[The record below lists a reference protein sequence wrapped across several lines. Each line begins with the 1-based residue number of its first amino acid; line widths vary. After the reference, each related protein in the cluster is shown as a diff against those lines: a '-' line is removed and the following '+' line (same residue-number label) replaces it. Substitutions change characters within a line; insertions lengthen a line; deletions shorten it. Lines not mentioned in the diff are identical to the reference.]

1 MKSGITGLFFNMQA
15 EIINIGDELLI
26 GQVVNTNASWIA
38 EQYNLVGISINR
50 ITVIA
55 DEKESIINA
64 LNNASLQADII
75 LITGGLGPT
84 NDDITKKVLCD
95 YFDSKLILNKD
106 VLDDIQTF
114 FQKRNFEVTFLN
126 QQQAEVPDK
135 CIPIRNYNGTAPGM
149 WFEKNNKIF
158 ISLPGVP
165 FEMKAIISNYVLPE
179 ITKRFKL
186 PVIIHKTILTQGIG
200 ESFLA
205 DKIRNWE
212 NNLPE
217 FIKLA
222 YLPTPGLVR
231 LRLSAKGN
239 DKNILSKSIDDALN
253 SLQTLIS
260 EYIYS
265 YDDDTMEEIIGK
277 LLKQHSLTIATAE
290 SCTGG
295 YIASRITSVSGSS
308 AYFKGSIVSYV
319 NEIKIQEL
327 NISEKIIIDK
337 GTVSCEVA
345 EAMAQSIQKKFN
357 THYSIAVTGIAGPD
371 GGTTE
376 KPVGTVWI
384 AIATPLKII
393 SQKFLFGDNRER
405 NVQRTCISAL
415 NMLRKAIIID
425 TL

>member
-1 MKSGITGLFFNMQA
+1 MQA

-26 GQVVNTNASWIA
+26 GQVINTNASWIA
-38 EQYNLVGISINR
+38 EQFNLTGISINR

-64 LNNASLQADII
+64 LNNAALQADII

-95 YFDSKLILNKD
+95 FFDSKLILNKD
-106 VLDDIQTF
+106 VLDDIQTYF
-114 FQKRNFEVTFLN
+114 HKRKFEVTSLN

-149 WFEKNNKIF
+149 WFERNNKIY

-165 FEMKAIISNYVLPE
+165 FEMKALISDYVLPE
-179 ITKRFKL
+179 ISKRFKL
-186 PVIIHKTILTQGIG
+186 PVIIHKTILTQGVG

-205 DKIRNWE
+205 DKIINWE

-217 FIKLA
+217 YIKLA

-239 DKNILSKSIDDALN
+239 DKNILSKSIEDALN

-260 EYIYS
+260 EYIYG
-265 YDDDTMEEIIGK
+265 YDEETLEEIIGN
-277 LLKQHSLTIATAE
+277 LLKQTSSTIATAE

-295 YIASRITSVSGSS
+295 YIASRITSVPGSS
-308 AYFKGSIVSYV
+308 AYFKGSIVCYS

-327 NISEKIIIDK
+327 NIPEQMIINH
-337 GTVSCEVA
+337 GAVSCEVA
-345 EAMAQSIQKKFN
+345 EAMAQSIRRKFD
-357 THYSIAVTGIAGPD
+357 TQYSIAVTGIAGPD
-371 GGTTE
+371 GGTNE

-384 AIATPLKII
+384 SIATPSTII
-393 SQKFLFGDNRER
+393 SEKFFFGDNRER
-405 NVQRTCISAL
+405 NIQRTCITAL
-415 NMLRKAIIID
+415 NRLRKII
-425 TL
+425 LKNNS